1 MFFWVTHIVQSFSLI
16 LLTYRMDIALSF
28 KYQYFM
34 KTNLRT
40 FIKHTAKDFYN
51 QSVNPPVVRA
61 STIIFKN
68 IQEIE
73 KTEKRYSKDP
83 RSGNFNYGRQGT
95 ATTYALQKM
104 LEQMEECYKVYLTP
118 TGFGAVFLA
127 VLSVVEPG
135 DEILVTDSVYS
146 PTRLLTQ
153 DYLRKFNVNS
163 IFYDPKNFNDLK
175 NKISNKTKLIFVENP
190 GSNTFEFQDLK
201 KILSIAKKNKIYTAI
216 DNTWGT
222 PYLIKPIKLG
232 FDMSIVSA
240 TKYYSGHSDVMGGT
254 LAINKKVFKLVE
266 STNRVT
272 GLRLSPD
279 DAYLILR
286 GIRTLDVRM
295 DKHHINALKIA
306 KFLSKQKKVTKV
318 YYPYK
323 KNSQTYKLWKKY
335 YSGASGLMGLRIKSK
350 NKKSVKSFVNSLKLF
365 VYGYSWGGF
374 ESLALY
380 QSQRQLGA
388 RSYTNLNSDEH
399 IIRLHIGLEDPSDI
413 INDLKQALKK
423 IK

>member
-1 MFFWVTHIVQSFSLI
+1 
-16 LLTYRMDIALSF
+16 
-28 KYQYFM
+28 M

-40 FIKHTAKDFYN
+40 FIKHTAKDFHN

-68 IQEIE
+68 LQEIE
-73 KTEKRYSKDP
+73 KAEKKYLKNP

-95 ATTYALQKM
+95 PTTYALQKV
-104 LEQMEECYKVYLTP
+104 LQEMEECYKVYLTP

-127 VLSVVEPG
+127 VLSVVQPG

-153 DYLRKFNVNS
+153 DYLKKFNIKS
-163 IFYDPKNFNDLK
+163 IFYNPLNLNDLK
-175 NKISNKTKLIFVENP
+175 NKISKKTKLIFVENP

-201 KILSIAKKNKIYTAI
+201 KIITLAKKNNIFTAI
-216 DNTWGT
+216 DNTWAT
-222 PYLIKPIKLG
+222 PYLLKPIKLG

-240 TKYYSGHSDVMGGT
+240 TKYYSGHSDVMGGS

-266 STNRVT
+266 PTNRVS

-279 DAYLILR
+279 EAYLVLR
-286 GIRTLDVRM
+286 GIRTLDVRL
-295 DKHHINALKIA
+295 DKHHLNALKVA
-306 KFLSKQKKVTKV
+306 NFLSKHKKILNV

-323 KNSQTYKLWKKY
+323 KKSQNYKMWKKY
-335 YSGASGLMGLRIKSK
+335 YSGASGLMGLKVKSK
-350 NKKSVKSFVNSLKLF
+350 NTKTVKNFINSLKLF
-365 VYGYSWGGF
+365 GYGYSWGGF

-388 RSYTNLNSDEH
+388 RNYTNLKKNEH
-399 IIRLHIGLEDPSDI
+399 IIRLHIGLEDPKDI
-413 INDLKQALKK
+413 INDLKQGLKK